1 MNYLVGDIGNTLIKI
16 SILNKDFSIKKSY
29 SLNTEKIYKKKY
41 INFFFKKFIRK
52 DLYNKVLFS
61 SVVPIAYKKI
71 YVYLKKKKIKVF
83 EIKDF
88 QIKKLIKIKVNNF
101 KQLGSDR
108 IVNAIGS
115 SQVKNTL
122 IIDFGTATT
131 FDIIKNGIYEG
142 GVIAPGI
149 KLSIINLNKF
159 AALIPLLNLKDEQ
172 KSYGKN
178 TKEAL
183 NAGFLWGYEGL
194 VNNIINKI
202 IIKSKS
208 SYKITL
214 TGGYARIFKKLIK
227 KKTNI
232 DQDITIKGVA
242 KVFKEFLI

>member
-29 SLNTEKIYKKKY
+29 NLNTEKIYKKKY
-41 INFFFKKFIRK
+41 INSFFKKFIKK

-71 YVYLKKKKIKVF
+71 YLYLKKKKIKVF

-115 SQVKNTL
+115 SQVKNAL

-214 TGGYARIFKKLIK
+214 TGGYARMFKKLIK

>member
-71 YVYLKKKKIKVF
+71 YLYLKKKKIKVF
-83 EIKDF
+83 EIKNF
-88 QIKKLIKIKVNNF
+88 HIKKLIKIKVNNF

-214 TGGYARIFKKLIK
+214 TGGYARMFKKLIK

>member
-71 YVYLKKKKIKVF
+71 YLYLKKKKIKVF

-214 TGGYARIFKKLIK
+214 TGGYARMFKKLIK

>member
-29 SLNTEKIYKKKY
+29 NLNTEKIYKKKY
-41 INFFFKKFIRK
+41 INSFFKKFIKK

-71 YVYLKKKKIKVF
+71 YLYLKKKKIKVF

-214 TGGYARIFKKLIK
+214 TGGYARMFKKLIK

>member
-71 YVYLKKKKIKVF
+71 YLYLKKKKIKVF

-108 IVNAIGS
+108 IVNAIGC

-214 TGGYARIFKKLIK
+214 TGGYARMFKKLIK